1 MCKKISIIILTL
13 ILCLSATLVGCN
25 SVLSDSK
32 PICAIQPIDTD
43 TFDAEQDTPDA
54 NMSTSNPSS
63 EDLTGDIAEENN
75 SQDIPEGGGYG
86 RICATYLFA
95 TYKDFQEFYS
105 VFVNYNSERYI
116 VPNDNTMFFKLHY
129 RFDSNGMKY
138 ADYKTGRYD
147 FKFQSQVMNV
157 NIVYMSEDVGYF
169 ITGRCL
175 PIDETQPL
183 GEIKYTLQKKTNGY
197 SLEIYSGEQLI
208 YVGKLSNNA
217 NPEAIDR
224 LTQHILKLFTMEE

>member
-1 MCKKISIIILTL
+1 MCKKILVIILTL
-13 ILCLSATLVGCN
+13 LCLSATLVGCN
-25 SVLSDSK
+25 SIAFNSK
-32 PICAIQPIDTD
+32 PMCAIQPIETD
-43 TFDAEQDTPDA
+43 MFDAEQDTLDA
-54 NMSTSNPSS
+54 NIDTSNPN
-63 EDLTGDIAEENN
+63 DLMGDIAEEEDNN

-86 RICATYLFA
+86 MICAPYPFA

-116 VPNDNTMFFKLHY
+116 VPNDNTMFFKLY
-129 RFDSNGMKY
+129 YLFESNGMKY

-147 FKFQSQVMNV
+147 FKFKSQVMNV
-157 NIVYMSEDVGYF
+157 NIVYMAEDEGYF

-175 PIDETQPL
+175 PIDETKPL

-217 NPEAIDR
+217 NPKAIDR
-224 LTQHILKLFTMEE
+224 LTPLILKLFTMEE